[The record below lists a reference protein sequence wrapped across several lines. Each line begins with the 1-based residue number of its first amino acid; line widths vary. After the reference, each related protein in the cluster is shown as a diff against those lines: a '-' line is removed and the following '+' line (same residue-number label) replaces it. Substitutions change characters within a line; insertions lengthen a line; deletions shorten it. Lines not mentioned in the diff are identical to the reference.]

1 MDNNNFYR
9 EQARALTEQNIRK
22 CMDAIQRVPS
32 EHMSV
37 FVARE
42 TLTYLSVVLDY
53 VRNGGAVV

>member
-32 EHMSV
+32 EHLSV
-37 FVARE
+37 ITARE
-42 TLTYLSVVLDY
+42 VVTYLSVMLDY
-53 VRNGGAVV
+53 VHAGDVV